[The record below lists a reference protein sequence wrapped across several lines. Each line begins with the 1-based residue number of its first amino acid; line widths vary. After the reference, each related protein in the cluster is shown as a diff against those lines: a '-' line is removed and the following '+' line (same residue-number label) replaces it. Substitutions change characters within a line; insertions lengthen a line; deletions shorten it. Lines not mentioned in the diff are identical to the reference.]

1 MVLSINVYIC
11 AYMYMYI
18 YTHTYVYEN
27 GCLFLEMVL
36 SSAETSGKLTALLCV
51 LKWFF
56 FKALNVRFANVLIS
70 LKRR

>member
-1 MVLSINVYIC
+1 MVLLINVYIC
-11 AYMYMYI
+11 AYMYIYICI

-51 LKWFF
+51 LK
-56 FKALNVRFANVLIS
+56 
-70 LKRR
+70 

>member
-1 MVLSINVYIC
+1 MVLLINVYIC

-51 LKWFF
+51 LK
-56 FKALNVRFANVLIS
+56 
-70 LKRR
+70 